1 MTVRKVDDQSSS
13 TSVSNTVA
21 ETAIGSMAL
30 PVWGLQTTG
39 GMRFG
44 FGGTILNTTATATL
58 TFRGK
63 LAQTGGSTFTV
74 LESSAIALTTSTKP
88 RFWWC
93 GGTVLANGT
102 ASQKIWGGVQI
113 THPSTRKLAPGAYAA
128 IGLSTAG
135 VDQSLVV
142 IASVTA
148 QFSAASA
155 NLSVTREF
163 SVLESVR

>member
-13 TSVSNTVA
+13 TAVSNTA
-21 ETAIGSMAL
+21 SETAIGSLAL
-30 PVWGLQTTG
+30 PSWGLQTTG

-63 LAQTGGSTFTV
+63 LTETGSTFTV
-74 LESSAIALTTSTKP
+74 LESSAITLTTSTKS

-93 GGTVLANGT
+93 GGTVLSNGT

-135 VDQSLVV
+135 VNQTSVV
-142 IASVTA
+142 TASVTA